1 MDIAAEARTTP
12 VLSVGVELTG
22 GWRVVRVL
30 EEVAG
35 IDAVLVEDDAF
46 GHAFCFP
53 IAPDAPDP
61 VLDEGRAIGWGS
73 VRRILRD
80 EHYGR
85 IVLDEVPE
93 GTLLADR
100 LADGWMPPSAW
111 HAGLAALVREQHRK
125 GNWHGQIVPDRIVIS
140 ADALAVAGW
149 GLGPGETED
158 LKARDLAAL
167 SAIAGLGSAPVRA
180 TADLESPSQADE
192 FEVEDVAGGS
202 GPASPRSA
210 PSDSDSSKLRAAL
223 VSDHLPT
230 IRTAI
235 GAWVSDQQALETPE
249 FLRAKDALAR
259 LERKVAE
266 QLETAREMLRCGD
279 PLGAVA
285 LCREA
290 VRLGAEEEAGPVLRQ
305 ARKQARALLSR
316 PRLPAPKKLLLGV
329 ATVAV
334 LALLGFAGWLSVRPD
349 HSALQVDEKVTGL
362 LREGGER
369 AVVNWLLLQKE
380 REEAGSRVS
389 FLLHEHMRQLVES
402 EREMLLA
409 LRGEVVARGARPLR
423 ADQLTEESLTEL
435 ETLAA
440 TSLSSGIL
448 PARVSRALVLL
459 DKAAALYRAGTELR
473 AEDAVVGF
481 DHLLREDPVF
491 DGPHS
496 PSTGA
501 EESGS

>member
-12 VLSVGVELTG
+12 VLSVGAELTG

-30 EEVAG
+30 EEIAG
-35 IDAVLVEDDAF
+35 VDAVLVEDDAF

-53 IAPDAPDP
+53 IAADAPDP
-61 VLDEGRAIGWGS
+61 VLDEGGAIGWGG
-73 VRRILRD
+73 VRRVLRD
-80 EHYGR
+80 EHFGR

-100 LADGWMPPSAW
+100 LADGWMPPPAW

-125 GNWHGQIVPDRIVIS
+125 GYWHGQIAPDRIVIS
-140 ADALAVAGW
+140 ADALAVPGW
-149 GLGPGETED
+149 GLGPGESED
-158 LKARDLAAL
+158 MKARDLAAL

-180 TADLESPSQADE
+180 TADLEAPSRGDE
-192 FEVEDVAGGS
+192 FDLEGMVWG
-202 GPASPRSA
+202 SA
-210 PSDSDSSKLRAAL
+210 PAPPGDAPGDSHSSKLRAAL

-230 IRTAI
+230 IRAAI
-235 GAWVSDQQALETPE
+235 DVWVNDQQASETPE

-259 LERKVAE
+259 LEHKVAE

-334 LALLGFAGWLSVRPD
+334 LALLGFAGWLSARPD
-349 HSALQVDEKVTGL
+349 PSARQADETVASL
-362 LREGGER
+362 LRDGGER
-369 AVVNWLLLQKE
+369 AAVNWLLLQKE
-380 REEAGSRVS
+380 REDAGSRVS
-389 FLLHEHMRQLVES
+389 FLLHEHLTQLVES

-423 ADQLTEESLTEL
+423 ADQLTEESLAEL

-440 TSLSSGIL
+440 TTMSSGIL

-473 AEDAVVGF
+473 AEDAVAGF

-491 DGPHS
+491 DGSRNPAR
-496 PSTGA
+496 GG